1 MGCQNENDFKIEG
14 GVLISLTSSR
24 IFGFFRTAL
33 HHHVSVYYITR
44 VHVLLYAYVHV
55 PIVHD
60 LLHDGMIRSIPK
72 QTIPAM
78 ARVMSMYVDNMSI
91 LWQLF

>member
-1 MGCQNENDFKIEG
+1 MGCQNENDLKIKG
-14 GVLISLTSSR
+14 GVLISLTFLE
-24 IFGFFRTAL
+24 IFGFFWAAI

-44 VHVLLYAYVHV
+44 IHVLLYAHVHV

-60 LLHDGMIRSIPK
+60 LLHDRMIRSIPK

-78 ARVMSMYVDNMSI
+78 TGLMSMYVDNMSI
-91 LWQLF
+91 L